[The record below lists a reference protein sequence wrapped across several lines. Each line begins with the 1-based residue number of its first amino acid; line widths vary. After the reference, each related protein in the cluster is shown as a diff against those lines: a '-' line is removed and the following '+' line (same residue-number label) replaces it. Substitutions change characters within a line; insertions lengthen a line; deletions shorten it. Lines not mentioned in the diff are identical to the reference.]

1 MRKHILNTS
10 IEYLKGVGPAKAE
23 LLRKEM
29 NIHSFGDLITFYPF
43 RYSDRSKITPIA
55 MVNSSMPDVQVM
67 GKIVHLETTGVGRA
81 TRLHA
86 TIKDDSG
93 TMELIWFQGLK
104 WIKNMIKPGSEFV
117 VYGKPSYY
125 KGAINIAHPELET
138 AIEFQE
144 NKKLRWQG
152 VYHSTEKLKT
162 KGLHSKGIS
171 KLQENLQQQ
180 LKGKIEETLSQP
192 IIDFFQFITRENAL
206 FYIHFPKD
214 EKAIQAA
221 MARLKFEEFFFIQLQ
236 MQKAKYI
243 RNLNVKGHKFEK
255 VGKYFNE
262 FFHRFLPFELTG
274 AQKRVLREIRH
285 DAGSG
290 KQMNR
295 LLQGDVGSGKTLVAL
310 MAMLLAIDNGY
321 QAAIMA
327 PTEILAEQHFK
338 TISKLTDGLGINVL
352 LLTGSTRTSAR
363 KEIHQELQTGRT
375 DIIIGTHALIE
386 KNVKFY
392 NLGMVIIDE
401 QHRFGVEQRARLWKK
416 NVIPPHILVMTAT
429 PIPRT
434 LAMSLYGDLDYSVI
448 DELPPGRKPIIT
460 KHLYDRQRM
469 QINQFLRDQI
479 DGDKQVYIVYPLIEE
494 SKKSDLK
501 DLMDGFETISREF
514 QMPDYQVSIV
524 HGRMPAKDK
533 AYEMERFVKG
543 QTNILVATTVIEVGV
558 DVPNA
563 SVMVIEN
570 AERFGLSQLHQLRGR
585 VGRGTDQSYCLLISK
600 DDLSADAKT
609 RIETM
614 VQTSD
619 GFKIA
624 KADLL
629 LRGPGDIQG
638 TRQSGIE
645 ELKLASISDDEPILK
660 YANAVAIKIITD
672 DPQIIKPQNAPM
684 AKYLDFLTQTGHQWS
699 RIS

>member
-479 DGDKQVYIVYPLIEE
+479 DGGKQVYIVYPLIEE